1 MGSLWPMAYM
11 VDAVIRLRSM
21 FRFRLPGGWRSVVL
35 YILNLTW
42 NIPDWTERIGRKYS
56 QQCQGWLPGLCLAT
70 PWLYYYTFALISFC
84 RDLIFYYKEGCVGLP
99 QLCLPDW
106 WVMSVIGQGWG
117 IILIALS
124 GCCCN
129 NWSKFGVGGA
139 GRGVIRS
146 DICPGRLTLSS
157 TQWMGNIQLHWQH
170 SSSRLIVQ
178 SITDCTEHYII
189 AHGNK
194 SPS

>member
-1 MGSLWPMAYM
+1 MFVVTVQSSVWKDTMKLFHTKGSLWPMAYM
-11 VDAVIRLRSM
+11 VDAVIRLCSM

-42 NIPDWTERIGRKYS
+42 NILDWAERIGRKYS

-124 GCCCN
+124 GA
-129 NWSKFGVGGA
+129 GA
-139 GRGVIRS
+139 
-146 DICPGRLTLSS
+146 
-157 TQWMGNIQLHWQH
+157 
-170 SSSRLIVQ
+170 
-178 SITDCTEHYII
+178 II
-189 AHGNK
+189 DLNLVLVAVSGW
-194 SPS
+194 